1 MLNYYNHQQMGELK
15 VLYKG
20 KWYEYLIN
28 TEVEDFVMDKAI
40 EDILKYYPKDAEIE
54 WVDNPKIEINT
65 LQNIIKRDNESK
77 QNNI

>member
-1 MLNYYNHQQMGELK
+1 MGKLRI
-15 VLYKG
+15 LYKN

-40 EDILKYYPKDAEIE
+40 EDILKYYPKDAEVE

-77 QNNI
+77 HNNI

>member
-1 MLNYYNHQQMGELK
+1 MGKLR

-28 TEVEDFVMDKAI
+28 TEVENFVMDKAI
-40 EDILKYYPKDAEIE
+40 EDILKYYPKDSEIE

-65 LQNIIKRDNESK
+65 LQDIINRDNESK
-77 QNNI
+77 

>member
-1 MLNYYNHQQMGELK
+1 
-15 VLYKG
+15 
-20 KWYEYLIN
+20 
-28 TEVEDFVMDKAI
+28 MDKAI
-40 EDILKYYPKDAEIE
+40 EDILKYYPKDAEID

>member
-1 MLNYYNHQQMGELK
+1 MGKLRI
-15 VLYKG
+15 LYKC

-28 TEVEDFVMDKAI
+28 TQVEDFVMDKAI

-77 QNNI
+77 

>member
-1 MLNYYNHQQMGELK
+1 MGELR

-40 EDILKYYPKDAEIE
+40 EDILKYYPKDSEIE

-65 LQNIIKRDNESK
+65 LQDIINRDNESK
-77 QNNI
+77 

>member
-1 MLNYYNHQQMGELK
+1 MGKLRI
-15 VLYKG
+15 LYKC

-28 TEVEDFVMDKAI
+28 TKVEDFVMDKAI

-65 LQNIIKRDNESK
+65 LQNIIKHDNESK

>member
-1 MLNYYNHQQMGELK
+1 MGKLR

-20 KWYEYLIN
+20 NWYEYLIN
-28 TEVEDFVMDKAI
+28 TQVEDFVMDKAI
-40 EDILKYYPKDAEIE
+40 EDILKYYPKDAEID

-77 QNNI
+77 KHNGIY

>member
-1 MLNYYNHQQMGELK
+1 MGKLR
-15 VLYKG
+15 VLYKS

-40 EDILKYYPKDAEIE
+40 EDILKYYPKDAEVE
-54 WVDNPKIEINT
+54 WVDNPEIEINT

-77 QNNI
+77 HNNI

>member
-1 MLNYYNHQQMGELK
+1 MGKLR
-15 VLYKG
+15 VLYKD

-40 EDILKYYPKDAEIE
+40 EDILKYYPKDAEIDFVE
-54 WVDNPKIEINT
+54 NPKIEINT

>member
-1 MLNYYNHQQMGELK
+1 MGKLI

-40 EDILKYYPKDAEIE
+40 EDILKYYPKDAEID

-77 QNNI
+77 RNNI

>member
-1 MLNYYNHQQMGELK
+1 MGKLR
-15 VLYKG
+15 VLYKS

-28 TEVEDFVMDKAI
+28 TQVEDFVMDKAI